1 MTFKSIIDEIENNL
15 KKILD
20 DMSIFNVKFS
30 VEPAKPGFGDV
41 SSNVSFL
48 LSKQLKKSPK
58 DIAEIISKK
67 YMHFSKMLVL
77 KSEAHL
83 SGYLNFYAD
92 WTKLSQLIISES
104 YLDTFGDVDVGHNS
118 TIVIEHTSVNPNKA
132 LHIGHIRNIIIGDT
146 VSRILEKANYNVNV
160 LNYIDDSGLQVADI
174 IVGFKHFGFSLEPP
188 NDKKFDH
195 YCGDDVYVK
204 TTEKYDADPSLEEIR
219 KSVLKELEDGTSE
232 TAKFADKITKRVLSS
247 QLETCWNLG
256 VFYDCLNFES
266 QIIRSGLW
274 SKIFEKL
281 KEMNLIE
288 FENDGKNAGC
298 WVIRGEDKEED
309 KVIVRSNGTATYI
322 AKDIPYAAWKLGLLE
337 DPFNYEKYEKE
348 QPNSRILWQ
357 TTLDESI
364 FPSQKFTGEKVITII
379 DSRQARLQKIITTL
393 MGKLKSVLFLKL
405 TVLCSECLKK
415 SYIPNPSGKRFDE
428 CDLSAEKCP
437 NCNFIGKLTSFP
449 DPLADLMADAY
460 AHLGYES
467 VTLSSETAK
476 TIGLDTGGKQAQM
489 SGRKGLY
496 VNADSVYDLLKE
508 KTMEE
513 TQKRHSEM
521 DISEIE
527 TIAHS
532 VSVGT
537 LRYEMIKQDLDKII
551 TFDLTKSLSLEGDT
565 STYIQYSHA
574 RASRILEKSEYASS
588 IDVDF
593 SLLSKK
599 SELELVKIIGL
610 FGINVMDAANN
621 LSPKVI
627 ARYCHDLAVSFNSFY
642 EHVKVLGIGDE
653 KLEKSRLCLVNSF
666 KMTLVKSLNLL
677 GITASDRM

>member
-15 KKILD
+15 NKILD
-20 DMSIFNVKFS
+20 DMSISNVKFS

-58 DIAEIISKK
+58 DIAEIISEK
-67 YMHFSKMLVL
+67 YRHLSKILVL
-77 KSEAHL
+77 KSEAHP
-83 SGYLNFYAD
+83 SGYLNFFAD

-104 YLDTFGDVDVGHNS
+104 YLDTFGDVNVGNNS

-174 IVGFKHFGFSLEPP
+174 IVGFKHFGFSLESP
-188 NDKKFDH
+188 NAKKFDH

-204 TTEKYDADPSLEEIR
+204 TTEKYDTDPSLEEIR

-256 VFYDCLNFES
+256 VSYDCLNFES

-281 KEMNLIE
+281 KEMNLIK
-288 FENDGKNAGC
+288 FENEGKNAGC
-298 WVIRGEDKEED
+298 WVIRGEGKEED

-357 TTLDESI
+357 TTLNENNPTS
-364 FPSQKFTGEKVITII
+364 KNFTGEKVVTVI
-379 DSRQARLQKIITTL
+379 DSRQDRLQKIITSL
-393 MGKLKSVLFLKL
+393 MGKFKS
-405 TVLCSECLKK
+405 
-415 SYIPNPSGKRFDE
+415 
-428 CDLSAEKCP
+428 
-437 NCNFIGKLTSFP
+437 TS
-449 DPLADLMADAY
+449 DTY
-460 AHLGYES
+460 VHLGYES
-467 VTLSSETAK
+467 VTLSSDTAK
-476 TIGLDTGGKQAQM
+476 TIGLDTDGKQAQM

-521 DISEIE
+521 DISEIK

-565 STYIQYSHA
+565 SPYIQYSHA
-574 RASRILEKSEYASS
+574 RASRILEKSEYAPS

-593 SLLSKK
+593 SLLSEK

-627 ARYCHDLAVSFNSFY
+627 ARYCYDLAVSFNSFY

-677 GITASDRM
+677 GITAPEIM